1 MTHEIK
7 LKLDFVDAVNS
18 GQKSFEVRKNDR
30 GYQTGDLIRFL
41 PLDEDGD
48 LMEDHPLHKKLF
60 RITYLLS
67 GWGIEKDYVVF
78 SIAEVRDADSG
89 NT

>member
-1 MTHEIK
+1 MMHEIK
-7 LKLDFVDAVNS
+7 LKQDFVEAVSS
-18 GQKSFEVRKNDR
+18 GRKSFEVRKNDR
-30 GYQTGDLIRFL
+30 GYQTGDLIRFI

-48 LMEDHPLHKKLF
+48 PNYDSPLYSKLF

-78 SIAEVRDADSG
+78 SIEEVRNETDDK
-89 NT
+89 

>member
-1 MTHEIK
+1 MMHEIK
-7 LKLDFVDAVNS
+7 LKQDFVEAVSS
-18 GQKSFEVRKNDR
+18 GRKSFEVRKNDR
-30 GYQTGDLIRFL
+30 GYQTGDLIRFI

-48 LMEDHPLHKKLF
+48 PNCDSPLYSKLF

-78 SIAEVRDADSG
+78 SIEEVRNETDDK
-89 NT
+89 

>member
-7 LKLDFVDAVNS
+7 LRYDFVDAVNS
-18 GQKSFEVRKNDR
+18 GRKSFEVRKNDR
-30 GYQTGDLIRFL
+30 GYQTGDFVRFI

-48 LMEDHPLHKKLF
+48 RMDDHPLHQKKF
-60 RITYLLS
+60 VITYLLN

-78 SIAEVRDADSG
+78 AIREVKEG
-89 NT
+89 

>member
-7 LKLDFVDAVNS
+7 LKQDFVEAVSS
-18 GQKSFEVRKNDR
+18 GRKSFEVRKNDR

-48 LMEDHPLHKKLF
+48 PNYDSPLAEKRF

-78 SIAEVRDADSG
+78 SIMEVKDADNG
-89 NT
+89 NP